1 MQPPPHPPPGVLG
14 THHTGI
20 MPQRFVELASASFYL
35 LVPEVGLHAAFTEPS
50 YLIALPP
57 NPLNVIAMELKASVN
72 EAVTKERESIQQLR
86 TEGKESKQQKKNHRK
101 RSNRRKKAAKQ
112 KRQPDPFQHTGEE
125 EEEEGVDK
133 QAASEASET
142 ALQKELAETQQ
153 KLAHLLQANSVESHI
168 DVWRLLDRC
177 KGAPTDAN
185 FEALALGLQVANL
198 QIKLELR
205 EREIELQR
213 RDLQSLK
220 FRTAAGFC
228 RKVMADLQQ
237 SFLKQHEQANEDE
250 NNIFCDWPSKE
261 ELHEGCLL
269 FSSYTSHQANCHHQ
283 IQSPRPLLG
292 PTWKK
297 LGEQIHQMKADSIPI
312 PYGAGVDVAFMAQLC
327 REQGLSFEEIHV

>member
-1 MQPPPHPPPGVLG
+1 MQPPPHPPGVLG

-57 NPLNVIAMELKASVN
+57 NPLNVIAMGLKASVN
-72 EAVTKERESIQQLR
+72 EAREG
-86 TEGKESKQQKKNHRK
+86 EGKHPATPYRRKATEEPK
-101 RSNRRKKAAKQ
+101 RSDRRKKAAKQ
-112 KRQPDPFQHTGEE
+112 KRQPTPPTHRRRGGRGGGQTSRVGGFRNSTTER
-125 EEEEGVDK
+125 
-133 QAASEASET
+133 T
-142 ALQKELAETQQ
+142 CWNPTELAY
-153 KLAHLLQANSVESHI
+153 LLQGNPGEPH

-185 FEALALGLQVANL
+185 FEVLALGLQVANL

-228 RKVMADLQQ
+228 RKVMEDLQQ
-237 SFLKQHEQANEDE
+237 SFLIQHEQANEDE

-269 FSSYTSHQANCHHQ
+269 FSSYASHQANCHHQ

-297 LGEQIHQMKADSIPI
+297 LGEQIHQMKADRIPI